1 MDISIFGTGYVGL
14 VTGACLSEVGHNVS
28 CIDIDQQKI
37 DQLNK
42 GNITIYEPGLEEIV
56 SNNIKLGRLKFFNSP
71 EETIKN
77 SDVIMIAVGTPSDED
92 GSTDFKYVSEVA
104 KTIGQLIDDFK
115 IIVTKSTVP
124 VGTSD
129 KLRAIIQKELDNR
142 GIDINF
148 SIASN
153 PEFLKEGDA
162 VSDFMKPDRIIL
174 GCEDEVTEKTLRH
187 IYSPFCRDRDRCIL
201 MDIKS
206 SEFTKYAS
214 NAMLATKIS
223 FMNELSRI
231 TEKVDVDIEKVRV
244 GIGSDTRIGHSF
256 IYPGIGYGGSCFPKD
271 IKSLLSTAKE
281 AGYNSKILKAVED
294 VNNAQKRVIV
304 DKILNHFNNE
314 IENLKFGLWGLSF
327 KPKTDDMRE
336 APSKIIIDLLLNEG
350 AKVVA
355 FDPEAIDNAR
365 LLYSENPNIEFCN
378 SKEDAIKNSDAL
390 IVATEWKVFTSP
402 DFKELKKLLRQ
413 PVIFDGRNIFNQEE
427 LISLGFS
434 YYGIGR

>member
-37 DQLNK
+37 DQLNN
-42 GNITIYEPGLEEIV
+42 GNITIYEPNLEEIV

-71 EETIKN
+71 EEPLKN
-77 SDVIMIAVGTPSDED
+77 SDLIMIAVGTPSDED
-92 GSTDFKYVSEVA
+92 GSTDVKYISEVA
-104 KTIGQLIDDFK
+104 KTIGQLIDNYK

-129 KLRAIIQKELDNR
+129 NLRAIIQKELDNR
-142 GIDINF
+142 GIDIKF
-148 SIASN
+148 SLASN

-174 GCEDEVTEKTLRH
+174 GCEDEVTEKTLRD

-223 FMNELSRI
+223 FMNDLSRI
-231 TEKVDVDIEKVRV
+231 TERVGVDIEKVRI

-271 IKSLLSTAKE
+271 IKALLSTAKD
-281 AGYNSKILKAVED
+281 AGYESKILKAVED

-304 DKILNHFNNE
+304 DKILDHFNNE
-314 IENLKFGLWGLSF
+314 IENLRFGLWGLSF

-336 APSKIIIDLLLNEG
+336 APSKTIIDLLLNQG
-350 AKVVA
+350 AKVA
-355 FDPEAIDNAR
+355 AYDPEAIDNAR
-365 LLYSENPNIEFCN
+365 LIYSENPNVEFCN
-378 SKEDAIKNSDAL
+378 SKEDAIKDSDAL
-390 IVATEWKVFTSP
+390 IVATEWKVFTFP

-427 LISLGFS
+427 LIRLGFS
-434 YYGIGR
+434 YYSIGR

>member
-327 KPKTDDMRE
+327 KPKTDDIRE
-336 APSKIIIDLLLNEG
+336 APSKTIIDLLLNEG
-350 AKVVA
+350 AKVA
-355 FDPEAIDNAR
+355 AYDPEAIDNAR

>member
-174 GCEDEVTEKTLRH
+174 GCEDEITEKTLRD

-327 KPKTDDMRE
+327 KPKTDDIRE
-336 APSKIIIDLLLNEG
+336 APSKTIIDLLLNEG
-350 AKVVA
+350 AKVA
-355 FDPEAIDNAR
+355 AYDPEAIDNAR

>member
-92 GSTDFKYVSEVA
+92 SSTDFKYVSEVA

-187 IYSPFCRDRDRCIL
+187 IYSPFC
-201 MDIKS
+201 S
-206 SEFTKYAS
+206 
-214 NAMLATKIS
+214 
-223 FMNELSRI
+223 
-231 TEKVDVDIEKVRV
+231 
-244 GIGSDTRIGHSF
+244 
-256 IYPGIGYGGSCFPKD
+256 
-271 IKSLLSTAKE
+271 
-281 AGYNSKILKAVED
+281 
-294 VNNAQKRVIV
+294 
-304 DKILNHFNNE
+304 
-314 IENLKFGLWGLSF
+314 
-327 KPKTDDMRE
+327 
-336 APSKIIIDLLLNEG
+336 
-350 AKVVA
+350 
-355 FDPEAIDNAR
+355 
-365 LLYSENPNIEFCN
+365 
-378 SKEDAIKNSDAL
+378 
-390 IVATEWKVFTSP
+390 
-402 DFKELKKLLRQ
+402 
-413 PVIFDGRNIFNQEE
+413 
-427 LISLGFS
+427 
-434 YYGIGR
+434 

>member
-174 GCEDEVTEKTLRH
+174 GCEDEVTEKTLRD

-314 IENLKFGLWGLSF
+314 IENLKFCLWGLSF

-336 APSKIIIDLLLNEG
+336 APSKTIIDLLLNEG
-350 AKVVA
+350 AKVA
-355 FDPEAIDNAR
+355 AYDPEAIDNAR

>member
-28 CIDIDQQKI
+28 CIDIDHQKI

-129 KLRAIIQKELDNR
+129 KLRTIIQKELDNR

>member
-56 SNNIKLGRLKFFNSP
+56 RNNINLGRLKFFNSP

-92 GSTDFKYVSEVA
+92 GSTDVKYVSEVA

-129 KLRAIIQKELDNR
+129 KLRTIIQKELDNR

-174 GCEDEVTEKTLRH
+174 GCEDEITEKTLRD
-187 IYSPFCRDRDRCIL
+187 IYSPFCRDRDRCIF

-327 KPKTDDMRE
+327 KPKTDDIRE
-336 APSKIIIDLLLNEG
+336 APSKTIIDLLLNEG
-350 AKVVA
+350 SKVA
-355 FDPEAIDNAR
+355 AYDPEAIDNAR